1 MKKKIMLGTVLLFSV
16 LLISG
21 CGRAK
26 LKNGEEAL
34 FTVNGKS
41 VSVDSFYKEL
51 RNKYGSSILADM
63 IDKKILDV
71 VYKDDEDIE
80 TQAKNQLESVK
91 TQYEDNWEETLENA
105 GFKSET
111 ALLEYFKLTY
121 QRQKAVDDYV
131 KSLITDDEVKK
142 YYDEKTVGDISAKHI
157 LISVKSDDDE
167 DGLTDEEAKA
177 KAEDLI
183 KKLDEGADFS
193 KLAKENSDDTGSK
206 EKGGDLGYFNKG
218 DMVEEFEEAAYK
230 LKVNEYTKKPI
241 KTTYGYHIILKTG
254 EKDKPKLKAVK
265 ENIIETLK
273 DDKLKEDPTLEVT
286 ALTELRKEYKL
297 KFKDSKAKRLYNKY
311 IEDAIKAKEEA
322 SSQE

>member
-1 MKKKIMLGTVLLFSV
+1 MKKKIMLITAMVFSI

-21 CGRAK
+21 CGKAK

-51 RNKYGSSILADM
+51 RDKYGSSIMIDM

-80 TQAKNQLESVK
+80 KKANNQLESVK
-91 TQYEDNWEETLENA
+91 TQYTDNWEETLESA
-105 GFKSET
+105 GYDSEKD
-111 ALLEYFKLTY
+111 LLEYFKLTY
-121 QRQKAVDDYV
+121 QREKAVEDYI
-131 KSLITDDEVKK
+131 KELIKEDEIKK
-142 YYDEKTVGDISAKHI
+142 YYEENTVGDISAKHI

-177 KAEDLI
+177 KAEELI
-183 KKLDEGADFS
+183 KKLNDGADFS
-193 KLAKENSDDTGSK
+193 KLAKENSTDTGTK

-230 LKVNEYTKKPI
+230 LKVNEYTKKPV

-254 EKDKPKLKAVK
+254 EKKKPKLKAVK
-265 ENIIETLK
+265 DNIIEALK
-273 DDKLKEDPTLEVT
+273 DEKLKEDPTLEVT

-311 IEDAIKAKEEA
+311 IKAAIKAKEE
-322 SSQE
+322 SSQN